1 MKSKIRKSTGQ
12 IAQHLGSD
20 LLGDAEKIITGVA
33 SFEDSTPQD
42 ITLAG
47 DVHYLKELDK
57 TRAGAIIVPE
67 SFKGLE
73 NLVARGLSVFP
84 VKNPRASWALVLQLF
99 YPPCHPQWGI
109 SGMAAVGKN
118 MVCGKDPNIGPFVVI
133 GDNVTMGDRVVIYP
147 HVYIGDGTHLGD
159 DVTIYANVT
168 IEYGTKIGS
177 RVIIQPGTVIGS
189 DGFGF
194 APDSEKWIKIPQ
206 LGIVQI
212 DDDVEIGA
220 SNTIDRATFG
230 KTRIGSGVKTDNQ
243 VHVAH
248 NVTVGENSVLVAQVG
263 IAGSVTIGKHVIL
276 AGQTGV
282 AEHLTIGDGAI
293 IGPSSGVAKDVPEK
307 AVYSGAPAQP
317 HRHWLRVQNVVA
329 SLPELKK
336 RILKLESLAAGKAGS
351 NETRKD

>member
-12 IAQHLGSD
+12 IAQFLGIK
-20 LLGDAEKIITGVA
+20 LLGDTEKIITGVA
-33 SFEDSTPQD
+33 PFEDSSPHD

-47 DVHYLKELDK
+47 EAHFLKNLEK
-57 TRAGAIIVPE
+57 TSAGAIIVPE
-67 SFKGLE
+67 SFKGSE
-73 NLVARGLSVFP
+73 DLVVQGCAVFP
-84 VKNPRASWALVLQLF
+84 VKHPRAAWAMVMQLF
-99 YPPCHPQWGI
+99 YPPSHPQWGM
-109 SGMAAVGKN
+109 SNSANLGENVAY
-118 MVCGKDPNIGPFVVI
+118 GKDPNIGPFTVI
-133 GDNVTMGDRVVIYP
+133 CNNVGIGDRVVIYP
-147 HVYIGDGTHLGD
+147 HVYIGEGAVLGD

-168 IEYGTKIGS
+168 IGDGTKIGS
-177 RVIIQPGTVIGS
+177 RVIIQPGAVIGS

-194 APDSEKWIKIPQ
+194 APDGNKWKKIPQ

-212 DDDVEIGA
+212 GDDVEIGA

-243 VHVAH
+243 VHIAH

-263 IAGSVTIGKHVIL
+263 ISGSVTIGKNAIL
-276 AGQTGV
+276 AGQAGV

-293 IGPSSGVAKDVPEK
+293 IGPASGVAKDVPDK

-329 SLPELKK
+329 TLPELKK
-336 RILKLESLAAGKAGS
+336 RILKLESLVAEIKSLGNSK
-351 NETRKD
+351 KD

>member
-20 LLGDAEKIITGVA
+20 LLGDPEKMITGVA
-33 SFEDSTPQD
+33 PFENSSPND

-47 DVHYLKELDK
+47 EAHFLKKLDK
-57 TRAGAIIVPE
+57 TLAGAMIVPE
-67 SFKGLE
+67 SFKNVE
-73 NLVARGLSVFP
+73 DLVARGCSVFP
-84 VKNPRASWALVLQLF
+84 VKNPRAAWAMVMQLF
-99 YPPCHPQWGI
+99 YPPLHPQWGMN
-109 SGMAAVGKN
+109 SAANIGKN
-118 MVCGKDPNIGPFVVI
+118 VVFGKDPNIGPFTVI
-133 GDNVTMGDRVVIYP
+133 GDNVRIGDNVILYP
-147 HVYIGDGTHLGD
+147 HVYIGDGAVLGD

-168 IEYGTKIGS
+168 IADGTIIGN
-177 RVIIQPGTVIGS
+177 RVIIQPGAVIGS

-194 APDSEKWIKIPQ
+194 APDGEKWKKIPQ

-243 VHVAH
+243 VHIAH

-263 IAGSVTIGKHVIL
+263 ISGSVTIGKHVIL
-276 AGQTGV
+276 AGQAGV

-293 IGPSSGVAKDVPEK
+293 IGPASGIAKDVPDK

-317 HRHWLRVQNVVA
+317 HRHWLRVQSVVA
-329 SLPELKK
+329 ILPELKK
-336 RILKLESLAAGKAGS
+336 RILKLESVVAGMTSSGKS
-351 NETRKD
+351 QKD

>member
-1 MKSKIRKSTGQ
+1 MKSNIRKSTGQ
-12 IAQHLGSD
+12 IAQYLGSN
-20 LLGDAEKIITGVA
+20 LLGDTEKIITGVA
-33 SFEDSTPQD
+33 PFEDSSPHD

-47 DVHYLKELDK
+47 DVHFLKKLDK
-57 TRAGAIIVPE
+57 TLAGAVIVPE
-67 SFKGLE
+67 SFKGVE
-73 NLVARGLSVFP
+73 GLVAHDCSVFP
-84 VKNPRASWALVLQLF
+84 VKNPRAAWAMVMQLF
-99 YPPCHPQWGI
+99 YPPFHPQWGM
-109 SGMAAVGKN
+109 SNSAHKGKN
-118 MVCGKDPNIGPFVVI
+118 VICGKDPNIGPFAVI
-133 GDNVTMGDRVVIYP
+133 GDNVIIGDRVVIYP
-147 HVYIGDGTHLGD
+147 HVYIGKGAVLGD

-168 IEYGTKIGS
+168 IGDGTKIGS

-194 APDSEKWIKIPQ
+194 APDGEKWTKIPQ

-230 KTRIGSGVKTDNQ
+230 KTLIGSGVKTDNQ
-243 VHVAH
+243 VHIAH
-248 NVTVGENSVLVAQVG
+248 NVTVGDNSVLVAQVG
-263 IAGSVTIGKHVIL
+263 ISGSVTIGKHVIL

-293 IGPSSGVAKDVPEK
+293 IGPSSGVAKDVPEN

-336 RILKLESLAAGKAGS
+336 RILKLESLVAGKTDSGES
-351 NETRKD
+351 KKD